1 MKKVDFMEREIYD
14 MFYGA
19 SWIIH
24 KQARDLRKRET
35 KAEKKLWILLSDK
48 KFGVKFRRQ
57 HPINQFIA
65 DFYCH
70 ELKLVIEIDGEIH
83 LQPENL
89 EYDGMRT
96 AIFND
101 FGITVERYTNKEV
114 FVHTTKVISEIQDLI
129 NKLKTQQPDP

>member
-1 MKKVDFMEREIYD
+1 MKEKAYD

-35 KAEKKLWILLSDK
+35 KTEKILWNILSNKKL
-48 KFGVKFRRQ
+48 GVKFRRQ

-70 ELKLVIEIDGEIH
+70 ELKLVIEVDGEFH
-83 LQPENL
+83 LQKDKI
-89 EYDGMRT
+89 EYDAMRT
-96 AIFND
+96 SIFNN
-101 FGITVERYTNKEV
+101 FGIQVYRFTNQ
-114 FVHTTKVISEIQDLI
+114 EILEDSHEILSSLLKLI
-129 NKLKTQQPDP
+129 NKNNPKL

>member
-1 MKKVDFMEREIYD
+1 MKEKEYD

-35 KAEKKLWILLSDK
+35 KAEKILWDILSNKKL
-48 KFGVKFRRQ
+48 GVKFRRQ

-70 ELKLVIEIDGEIH
+70 ALKLVIEVDGEIH
-83 LQPENL
+83 LQKNKI
-89 EYDGMRT
+89 EYDAMRT
-96 AIFND
+96 GVFNS
-101 FGITVERYTNKEV
+101 FGIKIIRFTNED
-114 FVHTTKVISEIQDLI
+114 ILQNSEEIVSQI
-129 NKLKTQQPDP
+129 EKFTPKLSKGDF

>member
-1 MKKVDFMEREIYD
+1 MKEKAYD

-35 KAEKKLWILLSDK
+35 KTEKILWNILSNKKLG
-48 KFGVKFRRQ
+48 FKFRRQ

-70 ELKLVIEIDGEIH
+70 ELKLVIEVDGEYH
-83 LQPENL
+83 LQRDAI
-89 EYDGMRT
+89 EYDEMRT
-96 AIFND
+96 SLFND
-101 FGITVERYTNKEV
+101 FGIQVIRFTNR
-114 FVHTTKVISEIQDLI
+114 EILENSDEILSSLEKLI
-129 NKLKTQQPDP
+129 KMKNQYL

>member
-1 MKKVDFMEREIYD
+1 MMKEKAYD

-35 KAEKKLWILLSDK
+35 KTEKILWNILSNKKL
-48 KFGVKFRRQ
+48 GVKFRRQ

-70 ELKLVIEIDGEIH
+70 ELKLVIEVDGEFH
-83 LQPENL
+83 LQKDKI
-89 EYDGMRT
+89 EYDAMRT
-96 AIFND
+96 SIFNN
-101 FGITVERYTNKEV
+101 FGIQVYRFTNQ
-114 FVHTTKVISEIQDLI
+114 EILEDSHEILSSLLKLI
-129 NKLKTQQPDP
+129 NKNNPKL

>member
-1 MKKVDFMEREIYD
+1 MKEKAYD

-35 KAEKKLWILLSDK
+35 KTEKILWNILSNKKL
-48 KFGVKFRRQ
+48 GVKFRRQ

-70 ELKLVIEIDGEIH
+70 ELKLVIEVDGEIH
-83 LQPENL
+83 LQKDKI
-89 EYDGMRT
+89 EYDAMRT
-96 AIFND
+96 GIFDD
-101 FGITVERYTNKEV
+101 FGIQEIRFPNREILQNPEKIISVLEKIITPKSPKED
-114 FVHTTKVISEIQDLI
+114 F
-129 NKLKTQQPDP
+129 

>member
-1 MKKVDFMEREIYD
+1 MEEKVYD

-35 KAEKKLWILLSDK
+35 KTEKILWDILSNKKL
-48 KFGVKFRRQ
+48 GVKFRRQ

-70 ELKLVIEIDGEIH
+70 ELKLVIEVDGEIH
-83 LQPENL
+83 LREDKV
-89 EYDGMRT
+89 EYDAMRT
-96 AIFND
+96 AVFND
-101 FGITVERYTNKEV
+101 FGIKVIRFTNKD
-114 FVHTTKVISEIQDLI
+114 ILQNSEEIA
-129 NKLKTQQPDP
+129 TQLERLTPKSKGDF